1 MASEI
6 GSDWLVDRRLTLL
19 NQRRDGSV
27 GWLRQVPSLTSPVP
41 SNHLSP
47 PLIEVQCCAPYAN
60 GDTQPP
66 GVRAFARMVRRAK
79 APADR
84 QDVEASRAISTFV
97 EFFVSRTKLLNGV
110 DAVVAIPPKNHGSRN
125 RLPGMFG
132 DELERCCALPHLRDV
147 LTWRRDVAE
156 LRELSVAPARGAH
169 KAHD

>member
-1 MASEI
+1 
-6 GSDWLVDRRLTLL
+6 
-19 NQRRDGSV
+19 
-27 GWLRQVPSLTSPVP
+27 
-41 SNHLSP
+41 
-47 PLIEVQCCAPYAN
+47 
-60 GDTQPP
+60 
-66 GVRAFARMVRRAK
+66 MVRRAK

-132 DELERCCALPHLRDV
+132 VELERCCALPHLRDV